1 MIFLSVMDGG
11 NVVEKEMNTS
21 DFDFDQLLEQN
32 KQCISIG
39 FVIFT

>member
-21 DFDFDQLLEQN
+21 DFDQLLEQN
-32 KQCISIG
+32 
-39 FVIFT
+39 